1 MLDAKFKNIWWRNF
15 WDYRT
20 PVNCV
25 NSGCCS
31 NGQIL
36 MPKIFKTLILV
47 NCREPRSKIRHQGF
61 HPFAFGP
68 RFPADPLIG
77 GIQFKLGKFKDEFT
91 DKIQLLK
98 CQNTLMNESLMSTLK
113 FPWQQLCMNE
123 FECRRFLYSKKRV
136 STRRK
141 ILSSRVW
148 CRWKYIFIYER
159 LKFLSTSVTSAIN
172 RYREFP
178 GGFRHCRTLPRRNR
192 LVNE

>member
-1 MLDAKFKNIWWRNF
+1 
-15 WDYRT
+15 
-20 PVNCV
+20 
-25 NSGCCS
+25 
-31 NGQIL
+31 

-98 CQNTLMNESLMSTLK
+98 CQNTLMNESLMSTVK

-148 CRWKYIFIYER
+148 CRWKYIFIYFHIWKIEIPFHVCNKR
-159 LKFLSTSVTSAIN
+159 NKSLSWI
-172 RYREFP
+172 
-178 GGFRHCRTLPRRNR
+178 PRRLPSLPNAAAAK
-192 LVNE
+192 